1 MPIKNKPRNDLSFH
15 KTIDS
20 IFKETFSPESVL
32 RREIKEAKDKEMD
45 RIRWER
51 KWSIDYEKELER
63 NDLTEKQR
71 QTYRKYQLMKEKDEF
86 PDLD

>member
-32 RREIKEAKDKEMD
+32 RRE
-45 RIRWER
+45 
-51 KWSIDYEKELER
+51 IDYEKELER